1 MVTMDDL
8 SKAIILLVRVGA
20 VARFIYCMVR
30 LAAAEEQA
38 AQYKK
43 RARNTVIFY
52 VIAESIW
59 QIKDLILYY
68 YSWEVRMDEDLKLYI
83 PLGVKPEA
91 ELFTGFGKKQL
102 FQALIGSLAMGGV
115 AALVWLFTANVTT
128 TVVLALAGIFGSV
141 MMTTKD
147 QSNLSVVDQVQNLV
161 RFLRGQKIYPYRY
174 GDEWGLE

>member
-1 MVTMDDL
+1 
-8 SKAIILLVRVGA
+8 
-20 VARFIYCMVR
+20 
-30 LAAAEEQA
+30 
-38 AQYKK
+38 
-43 RARNTVIFY
+43 
-52 VIAESIW
+52 
-59 QIKDLILYY
+59 
-68 YSWEVRMDEDLKLYI
+68 MDEDLKLYI

-128 TVVLALAGIFGSV
+128 TVAGIFGSV

>member
-1 MVTMDDL
+1 
-8 SKAIILLVRVGA
+8 
-20 VARFIYCMVR
+20 
-30 LAAAEEQA
+30 
-38 AQYKK
+38 
-43 RARNTVIFY
+43 
-52 VIAESIW
+52 
-59 QIKDLILYY
+59 
-68 YSWEVRMDEDLKLYI
+68 MDEDLKLYI

-128 TVVLALAGIFGSV
+128 TVVLAHNHPSGLVHPSREDIVTTTVVLALAGIFGSV

>member
-1 MVTMDDL
+1 
-8 SKAIILLVRVGA
+8 
-20 VARFIYCMVR
+20 
-30 LAAAEEQA
+30 
-38 AQYKK
+38 
-43 RARNTVIFY
+43 
-52 VIAESIW
+52 
-59 QIKDLILYY
+59 
-68 YSWEVRMDEDLKLYI
+68 MDEDLKLYI

-102 FQALIGSLAMGGV
+102 FQALIGSLVMGGV

-147 QSNLSVVDQVQNLV
+147 QSNLSVVDQVQNLA

-174 GDEWGLE
+174 GDEWGIGFLHWRAGALLRCGAGNLCPLPHHPVFRLGFPFRSDGA

>member
-30 LAAAEEQA
+30 LAAAEEQV

-68 YSWEVRMDEDLKLYI
+68 YSEEVRMDEDLKLYI

-102 FQALIGSLAMGGV
+102 FQALIGSLVMGGV

-147 QSNLSVVDQVQNLV
+147 QSNLSVVDQVQNLA

>member
-20 VARFIYCMVR
+20 AARFIYCMVR

-59 QIKDLILYY
+59 QIKTDFVLLFVGGANGRGFETVYP
-68 YSWEVRMDEDLKLYI
+68 SGR
-83 PLGVKPEA
+83 EA
-91 ELFTGFGKKQL
+91 GGGAVHRLWKK
-102 FQALIGSLAMGGV
+102 
-115 AALVWLFTANVTT
+115 AALSGIDWLPGDGRRGRPGLAVYRQCDY
-128 TVVLALAGIFGSV
+128 TVVLALTGIFGSV

-161 RFLRGQKIYPYRY
+161 RFLSGQKIYRTLR
-174 GDEWGLE
+174 GRMGA